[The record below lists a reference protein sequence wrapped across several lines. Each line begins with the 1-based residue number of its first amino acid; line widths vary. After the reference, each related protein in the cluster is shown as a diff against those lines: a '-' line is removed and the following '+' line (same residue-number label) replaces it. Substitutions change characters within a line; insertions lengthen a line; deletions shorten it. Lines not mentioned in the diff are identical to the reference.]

1 MTPFPLLM
9 LAALA
14 AAAPSYDEGM
24 AARKRGELDKA
35 REIFSQLLERDPKS
49 GGALEGLSLV
59 AISQGRYEEAAGYL
73 ERWDIQ
79 SPGSAYVL
87 GLLARARRG
96 LRDNPGSLAAAV
108 RLAEADPC
116 DLAVW
121 RRLDDLQRYWAGG
134 VFPAAR
140 IRKSLSQESLNTAS
154 PQRII
159 YEGRS
164 GGLRAR
170 HRVSPRLAFIGG
182 AEYVQDAQ
190 RNDSRGFTY
199 YDIFDQIYSFGVE
212 ADPRRDIRLEAE
224 YGQSLL
230 HDIHGEGVGR
240 SKFSRA
246 RLHGEW
252 RTKAGDAR
260 LTLSRSPKY
269 LRGAGGSRYFA
280 LLRESSIQGEFET
293 YALGLGLLGRAG
305 LSDFSEQTTYK
316 TWSALATK
324 ELGIHLLQA
333 RYSHGP
339 QEFYGATPADRIG
352 YVTTDRVGLR
362 ARRYQQDKY
371 LLSASYG
378 RTFFTDSN
386 RSDDFGAEAT
396 GWLPWCKEL
405 SGSYR
410 LSMVEYRLPKGD
422 YRSTSEQDHW
432 LGAAWRHG
440 WNRSCP
446 CCWGR
451 GQDEK
456 RPRRFGGLW
465 TMVGYEHGFLWD
477 AARSRH
483 EGNAYVGELEW
494 YQRENLA
501 FKAQGRVASTTVRDQ
516 SYSLGLQARVSF

>member
-1 MTPFPLLM
+1 
-9 LAALA
+9 
-14 AAAPSYDEGM
+14 M

-35 REIFSQLLERDPKS
+35 REIFSQMLEQDPKS
-49 GGALEGLSLV
+49 GGALEGISLV
-59 AISQGRYEEAAGYL
+59 SISQGRYEEAAGYL
-73 ERWDIQ
+73 ERWDAQ

-96 LRDNPGSLAAAV
+96 MRDTPGALAAAV
-108 RLAEADPC
+108 RLCEADPC
-116 DLAVW
+116 DQASW
-121 RRLDDLQRYWAGG
+121 RRLDDRQRYWAGG

-140 IRKSLSQESLNTAS
+140 IRKSLSQESLNSAS

-159 YEGRS
+159 YEERS
-164 GGLRAR
+164 GGVRAR
-170 HRVSPRLAFIGG
+170 HRASPRLAFIGG
-182 AEYVQDAQ
+182 AEYAQDAQ

-199 YDIFDQIYSFGVE
+199 YNIFDQIYSFGVE
-212 ADPRRDIRLEAE
+212 ADPRRDLRLEAE

-230 HDIHGEGVGR
+230 HDIHGKGAGR
-240 SKFSRA
+240 SRFSRA

-269 LRGAGGSRYFA
+269 LRGAGGSQYFA
-280 LLRESSIQGEFET
+280 LLRESAIQGEFET
-293 YALGLGLLGRAG
+293 YLLGLSLLGRAG
-305 LSDFSEQTTYK
+305 LSDYSEQTTYK

-362 ARRYQQDKY
+362 ARRDQQDQY

-378 RTFFTDSN
+378 RTFFADSN
-386 RSDDFGAEAT
+386 RSDDFDAEAA

-410 LSMVEYRLPKGD
+410 LSMTEYLLPKED
-422 YRSTSEQDHW
+422 YRSTSEQAHW
-432 LGAAWRHG
+432 LGAYWRRG
-440 WNRSCP
+440 WNPSCP
-446 CCWGR
+446 GCRGG

-465 TMVGYEHGFLWD
+465 TMIGYEHGFLWD
-477 AARSRH
+477 AARSHH

-501 FKAQGRVASTTVRDQ
+501 FKAQGRVSSTTVRDE
-516 SYSLGLQARVSF
+516 SYSLGLQARLSF

>member
-1 MTPFPLLM
+1 M
-9 LAALA
+9 
-14 AAAPSYDEGM
+14 
-24 AARKRGELDKA
+24 
-35 REIFSQLLERDPKS
+35 
-49 GGALEGLSLV
+49 EGLSLV
-59 AISQGRYEEAAGYL
+59 SLSQGRYEEAAGYL
-73 ERWDIQ
+73 DRWDAQ

-87 GLLARARRG
+87 SLLARARRG
-96 LRDNPGSLAAAV
+96 LRDTPGALQAAG
-108 RLAEADPC
+108 RLCAADPC
-116 DLAVW
+116 DQAAW
-121 RRLDDLQRYWAGG
+121 RRLDDAQRYWSTG
-134 VFPAAR
+134 VFPSGR
-140 IRKSLSQESLNTAS
+140 IRKSLSQENLNSAS

-170 HRVSPRLAFIGG
+170 YRTSPRLAFIGG

-199 YDIFDQIYSFGVE
+199 YNIFDQIYSFGAE
-212 ADPRRDIRLEAE
+212 ADPRRDLRLEAE
-224 YGQSLL
+224 YGQSVL
-230 HDIHGEGVGR
+230 HDIHGAGVGR

-252 RTKAGDAR
+252 RTRAGDAR

-269 LRGAGGSRYFA
+269 LRGAGGNQYFA
-280 LLRESSIQGEFET
+280 LLRESAIQGEFET

-305 LSDFSEQTTYK
+305 LSDYSERTTYK

-339 QEFYGATPADRIG
+339 QEFYGATAADRIG
-352 YVTTDRVGLR
+352 YVTTDRVGLK
-362 ARRYQQDKY
+362 ARRYREDKY

-386 RSDDFGAEAT
+386 RSDDFDAEAA
-396 GWLPWCKEL
+396 GWLPWCREL

-410 LSMVEYRLPKGD
+410 LSMTEYRLSKGD
-422 YRSTSEQDHW
+422 YRSTSEQEHW
-432 LGAAWRHG
+432 LGTYWRHG
-440 WNRSCP
+440 WNRLCP

-451 GQDEK
+451 GKDGQ
-456 RPRRFGGLW
+456 RPRRFGGFW

-477 AARSRH
+477 AVRSRH

-494 YQRENLA
+494 YRREGLA
-501 FKAQGRVASTTVRDQ
+501 LKAQGRVGTTTVRDQ